1 VLRRLLPLGVF
12 GPTLM
17 VAGCLMTSIG
27 VEHPNLVRSM
37 DFGQPQ
43 IVHLCVYLDD
53 GISEATA
60 RQLLAS
66 WDEQANAFKLAVQ
79 VSSYQALP
87 RNAFFHQALLD
98 EIVAQPLAPNCD
110 RALYFVNRELG
121 DFVWGDL
128 LALALPMPEV
138 LGEVD
143 DATFTHGF
151 VVAKRLSL
159 NQLVLSPYLTTRHEL
174 YHLMGCRR
182 HFDMPNCYQSI
193 RALKRREQVL
203 LAKGVSLKLKE
214 APFYPTWDGYSDST
228 LDSRQAV
235 NEVLNERAD

>member
-1 VLRRLLPLGVF
+1 VFRLLPLGLL

-17 VAGCLMTSIG
+17 IAGCLMTSIG
-27 VEHPNLVRSM
+27 VEHPDLARSM

-43 IVHLCVYLDD
+43 TVHLCVYLDN
-53 GISEATA
+53 GISAATA
-60 RQLLAS
+60 QQLLSS
-66 WDEQANAFKLAVQ
+66 WSEQANAFKLAIQ
-79 VSSYQALP
+79 VSSYQPLP
-87 RNAFFHQALLD
+87 RGAFFHQALLD
-98 EIVAQPLAPNCD
+98 EIVAQPLSPDCD
-110 RALYFVNRELG
+110 RALYFVNRDVG
-121 DFVWGDL
+121 DFVWGDM
-128 LALALPMPEV
+128 LALVLPMPEI

-151 VVAKRLSL
+151 VVAKRLSF

-193 RALKRREQVL
+193 QALKRREREL
-203 LAKGVSLKLKE
+203 LPENASRKLKE
-214 APFYPTWDGYSDST
+214 ASFYPTWDGNSDAT

-235 NEVLNERAD
+235 NKVLDARSE